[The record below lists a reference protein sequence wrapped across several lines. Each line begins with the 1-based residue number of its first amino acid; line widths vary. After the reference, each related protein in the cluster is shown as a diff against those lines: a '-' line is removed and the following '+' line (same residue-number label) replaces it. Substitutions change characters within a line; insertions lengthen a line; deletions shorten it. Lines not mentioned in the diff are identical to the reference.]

1 MLVLLAVL
9 AGLTAPGSAAAAGIT
24 NSGDDLRTG
33 WYPDQPSLS
42 PGVVSGG
49 DFGQLWSA
57 DVTG

>member
-42 PGVVSGG
+42 AAP
-49 DFGQLWSA
+49 SA
-57 DVTG
+57 SCGRPT